1 MSQAAC
7 RENLTT
13 FARRASI
20 QSYPCL
26 CRADTDSVLSVTDE
40 VFGNDGSA
48 LQKDIDAFAGGK
60 KKSAAPAKA
69 LSADDKAD
77 IAKFEAWV
85 WLMAVLSCLVL
96 KTKGGVLRE
105 PGWMVRLFQGLA

>member
-1 MSQAAC
+1 LRIERQ
-7 RENLTT
+7 LK
-13 FARRASI
+13 
-20 QSYPCL
+20 SYPSL
-26 CRADTDSVLSVTDE
+26 CHADTDSVSPVTDE
-40 VFGNDGSA
+40 IFGNDGSA

-85 WLMAVLSCLVL
+85 WLVAVFVVSSIEDRRRDLE
-96 KTKGGVLRE
+96 RA
-105 PGWMVRLFQGLA
+105 GLDGAPPPAPSLAP